1 MKYIRYLSKLS
12 LIMMS
17 LSILMSLNNDQV
29 WCVTGYG
36 SAELT
41 YFSDLNGYMSNEP
54 LLFACVA
61 ILGLLFALIL
71 FFFKSKHSFAIVMVI
86 FLMLSAIPMS
96 MFSTA
101 PFYRVMYDSIHLCH
115 NHWLL
120 LGAFCFCYQLIFTS
134 IYLFSPH
141 KKANP

>member
-1 MKYIRYLSKLS
+1 MKYILYLSTLS

-17 LSILMSLNNDQV
+17 LSILMSLNNDQL

-61 ILGLLFALIL
+61 ILGLLFAIIL
-71 FFFKSKHSFAIVMVI
+71 FFLKSKSSFAMVMVF
-86 FLMLSAIPMS
+86 FLILSAIPMS
-96 MFSTA
+96 IFSTA

-120 LGAFCFCYQLIFTS
+120 LGVIGFCYQLIFTS
-134 IYLFSPH
+134 IYLFSSH
-141 KKANP
+141 KKANL